1 MKVELVNIDTIIPY
15 ARNPRNNADAVDSV
29 VSSIKEFGFK
39 QPIVVDKENVIIV
52 GHTRYT
58 AAKRLD
64 MKQVPVLKAT
74 DLDENKVKAYRIADN
89 RVNQNATWDYE
100 LLKLEFGD
108 IDLDTNFT
116 GFELEEVNNIVDGW
130 QTDIDLPASDGE
142 SLDGL
147 KPVLKLEFQNDDDK
161 DQAINFIEEALEKT
175 SISYEIK

>member
-1 MKVELVNIDTIIPY
+1 MLFDSNLSRSRRKVELVNIDTIIPY

-74 DLDENKVKAYRIADN
+74 DLDENKVKILFQRYC
-89 RVNQNATWDYE
+89 
-100 LLKLEFGD
+100 FC
-108 IDLDTNFT
+108 NFT
-116 GFELEEVNNIVDGW
+116 WACSNFYDFYGHFFVNN
-130 QTDIDLPASDGE
+130 
-142 SLDGL
+142 
-147 KPVLKLEFQNDDDK
+147 EFQI
-161 DQAINFIEEALEKT
+161 QTEKIT
-175 SISYEIK
+175 KLFQ